1 MDPGIWIKCQCMK
14 CHWLCV
20 WGFDRSIFGVGES
33 GPRCKVKQAVL
44 MKLISSWKSSCSVL
58 AGQTRHHFS
67 MTVYIYMAHRVQ
79 NYNYNLYIIPCNT
92 MIYPNDWDGI
102 SDVWSGV
109 LIHADM
115 MGNSWTLRQIYYQV
129 FNCYL
134 QIDKILSQ
142 SSQSLLRSQSLSPA
156 PSCRRNT
163 PVSPTSSLNRDSSLN
178 KARDS
183 SLNKARDSSL
193 NKDKDSSL
201 NKPRD
206 SSLNKDCDSSHKKV
220 RDLSPHGENDVGVLS
235 QKEADNLSQ
244 PAMTKSRSVSPVPPR
259 GGGMKKGF
267 KCPLVNK
274 GNLSRFRC
282 KLFCSLTFS
291 THYNFTFG
299 DNSIDLS
306 SDVDFALW
314 GSTLIEL
321 TWNLKSAALVT
332 P

>member
-1 MDPGIWIKCQCMK
+1 
-14 CHWLCV
+14 
-20 WGFDRSIFGVGES
+20 
-33 GPRCKVKQAVL
+33 
-44 MKLISSWKSSCSVL
+44 
-58 AGQTRHHFS
+58 
-67 MTVYIYMAHRVQ
+67 
-79 NYNYNLYIIPCNT
+79 
-92 MIYPNDWDGI
+92 MIDPNDWDGI
-102 SDVWSGV
+102 SYVWSGV
-109 LIHADM
+109 LIHANM

-163 PVSPTSSLNRDSSLN
+163 PVSLTPSLNRDSSLN
-178 KARDS
+178 KPRDS
-183 SLNKARDSSL
+183 SLNKPRDSSL

-206 SSLNKDCDSSHKKV
+206 SSLNKYSYSSHKKV
-220 RDLSPHGENDVGVLS
+220 RDLSPQGEHDVEVIS
-235 QKEADNLSQ
+235 RKEADNLSQ

-282 KLFCSLTFS
+282 KLVCSLPLS
-291 THYNFTFG
+291 THYNFTYG
-299 DNSIDLS
+299 DNGIALSIAADL
-306 SDVDFALW
+306 ALW
-314 GSTLIEL
+314 GSTIIEL
-321 TWNLKSAALVT
+321 T
-332 P
+332 